1 MLKAGWP
8 DNQNPDAAWA
18 PGDRTSVQ
26 GIIEHPDD
34 RTSMHQFKTEFRGFP
49 GGPVV
54 KNPPFKTEDVGLI
67 PVQGT
72 KIPYAVEQL
81 NASVATIKACTLPS
95 QRTTAE
101 SMCLIKRS
109 FLPQLRPSTAK

>member
-8 DNQNPDAAWA
+8 NSQNTDAAWA
-18 PGDRTSVQ
+18 PSDRTSVQ

-34 RTSMHQFKTEFRGFP
+34 RTSMRRFKMEFRGFP

-54 KNPPFKTEDVGLI
+54 KNPPFKAEDVGSI

-72 KIPYAVEQL
+72 KIPYAVEQP
-81 NASVATIKACTLPS
+81 NASVATAKACTLPS

-101 SMCLIKRS
+101 SMCLIRRS